1 MVQHSREETAQD
13 VSTRLLRCIS
23 SLQSREA
30 QEIEA
35 LRCPG
40 QFWKLLEQQQ
50 NGVKERVVIIF
61 NGPLNPAMRSP
72 SPGIW
77 RTRIAIKEEV
87 LRQKVHLDV
96 KYYSFNCE
104 NRSVASTALFLRA
117 KHAHMPR

>member
-13 VSTRLLRCIS
+13 VSTTILSCIS
-23 SLQSREA
+23 MVQSREA

-61 NGPLNPAMRSP
+61 NGPLNPAMR
-72 SPGIW
+72 
-77 RTRIAIKEEV
+77 RIALGYGGQE
-87 LRQKVHLDV
+87 LQ
-96 KYYSFNCE
+96 
-104 NRSVASTALFLRA
+104 
-117 KHAHMPR
+117 